1 MLKTQKESYL
11 RNRQSNRRKPK
22 NTSQAHQ
29 SEVFSNPPPVLIQVG
44 ENEAYFSDSA
54 RLADRL
60 AQANVDVRLQK
71 WPRVFHVWQAWSP
84 LLPQAREAVASA
96 AEFIKRQ
103 LA

>member
-1 MLKTQKESYL
+1 IAHE
-11 RNRQSNRRKPK
+11 KPGSVL
-22 NTSQAHQ
+22 NENQHVSPL
-29 SEVFSNPPPVLIQVG
+29 FGDFRGFPPVLIQVG

-96 AEFIKRQ
+96 GEFIKRQ